1 MFQRSFAGEPLQLH
15 GSSIGGHTVAVSES
29 RRSRIE
35 SDTVIEKETNV
46 RDVCVEP
53 NPNINFT
60 RVISEIFYYYAQGRI
75 VYANNVPS
83 YVVSL

>member
-46 RDVCVEP
+46 RDVCVCVW
-53 NPNINFT
+53 NPIRILIS
-60 RVISEIFYYYAQGRI
+60 RV
-75 VYANNVPS
+75 
-83 YVVSL
+83 